1 LAAGAH
7 VTIAACDV
15 ADRDALERLFA
26 SLGAD
31 HPLTGVIH
39 TAGVIDDG
47 TLRSLT
53 DEQLHRVLRPKVDGA
68 IHLHELTRG
77 LDLSIFVLFS
87 SLSGVLGSPAQANY
101 AAANTFL
108 DALSSK
114 RRALGLSALSL
125 AWGPWAE
132 AGLFARLSEADRD
145 RMRRQGVPPL
155 PPQDGLALFDIALGR
170 PEAFLVATRFDA
182 ARVSERTDT
191 VPPLLRELVRAP
203 AGPPRPIAAGAGS
216 LSAFKQRLVTMSE
229 ADRGRHLLDLVRAEV
244 STALGLPTPDAIE
257 PNRSFQEL
265 GLDSLMTL
273 ELKSRLGAATGL
285 RLPDALLFDQPT
297 VAKTATWLFDQ
308 LGSEPSL
315 PEGPPAESRAQDP
328 APGAPDAF
336 AGAEREKVL
345 VSMFRQ
351 TPDELGN
358 ELLSIAARIRHARQ
372 LEGPSH
378 IGAHT
383 PSPERLASGT
393 TKPALICF
401 PAIVPGGPLQY
412 ARFAAALRERHD
424 VWALHNPG
432 FAKEDILPKD
442 LASLVEHHA
451 EAVQRCAD
459 GAPFALAGA
468 STGGWVAHLVASHLE
483 RIGISPTAVVL
494 LDTYM
499 NDRHLD
505 SLINALRQRW
515 LKVMAYSPEL
525 SSVATIEDELIAMN
539 WYRHIFEGWTPARI
553 TTPVLLVRATSFFER
568 NGDDS
573 PDPSDHSW
581 RTNWDQF
588 HSVVDVP
595 GDHFTMMT
603 DHADITARAVH
614 SWLAALPEKRWA
626 ARDARAREDL
636 GMLDQ
641 ED

>member
-216 LSAFKQRLVTMSE
+216 LSAFKQRLVQISE
-229 ADRGRHLLDLVRAEV
+229 ADRGRYLLDLVRAEV
-244 STALGLPTPDAIE
+244 ATVLGHPTKDAIE
-257 PNRSFQEL
+257 PDRSFLEF
-265 GLDSLMTL
+265 GLDSLML
-273 ELKSRLGAATGL
+273 IELRNRLSAATGL
-285 RLPDALLFDQPT
+285 RLPATLLFDQPT
-297 VAKTATWLFDQ
+297 AAKTATWLFDQ
-308 LGSEPSL
+308 LGESPSL
-315 PEGPPAESRAQDP
+315 PAGLEGENRAPKQGSAAPA
-328 APGAPDAF
+328 AF
-336 AGAEREKVL
+336 SGIEREKVL
-345 VSMFRQ
+345 VSMWQ
-351 TPDELGN
+351 QMPLGELGDD
-358 ELLSIAARIRHARQ
+358 LLNFVGRLRHARH
-372 LEGPSH
+372 LEGPLG
-378 IGAHT
+378 IGART
-383 PSPERLASGT
+383 PGPERLAAGT
-393 TKPALICF
+393 KQPRLICF
-401 PAIVPGGPLQY
+401 PAIVPGGPIQY
-412 ARFAAALRERHD
+412 ARFAAALRERRE
-424 VWALHNPG
+424 VWGVHNPG
-432 FAKEDILPKD
+432 FARDDILPND
-442 LASLVEHHA
+442 LISIVQHHA
-451 EAVQRCAD
+451 EAVLRCAA
-459 GAPFALAGA
+459 GAPFALAG
-468 STGGWVAHLVASHLE
+468 SSSGGWLAHAVTSHLE
-483 RIGISPTAVVL
+483 CRGIFPTAVVL
-494 LDTYM
+494 LDSYL
-499 NDRHLD
+499 NGDRLELLLPE
-505 SLINALRQRW
+505 SKRRVVESALSAPEF
-515 LKVMAYSPEL
+515 MALPTL
-525 SSVATIEDELIAMN
+525 HDELIAMN
-539 WYRHIFEGWTPARI
+539 WYFRMFKGWTPATI
-553 TTPVLLVRATSFFER
+553 MTPVLLVRATASFLH
-568 NGDDS
+568 NGGDS
-573 PDPSDHSW
+573 SATSDHSW
-581 RTNWDQF
+581 RTTWDQF
-588 HSVVDVP
+588 HTAVDVP
-595 GDHFTMMT
+595 GDHFTIIT
-603 DHADITARAVH
+603 DHAHTTADAVH
-614 SWLAALPEKRWA
+614 NWLEALSEK
-626 ARDARAREDL
+626 
-636 GMLDQ
+636 
-641 ED
+641 